1 MRVHYKNTHEVV
13 AAIRGMNLQVAKQ
26 YLSDVLDHKRVVP
39 FRVHRQVGRTAQA
52 KEFKATNGRWPEK
65 SVKYIL
71 SLLKNAESN
80 AEVKGLS
87 VDRCFIT
94 HIQVNRAAQGR
105 RRTFRAHGRI
115 TPYLSSHCHIELFI
129 TEKSDGVKKENDKK
143 VIRLTKKQAAR
154 QKLAIGGGSN

>member
-1 MRVHYKNTHEVV
+1 
-13 AAIRGMNLQVAKQ
+13 MNLQVAKQ
-26 YLSDVLDHKRVVP
+26 YLDDVLEHKRVVP

-65 SVKYIL
+65 SIKYIL

-80 AEVKGLS
+80 AEVRGLNAE
-87 VDRCFIT
+87 RCFIT

-115 TPYLSSHCHIELFI
+115 TPYLASHCHIELFV
-129 TEKSDGVKKENDKK
+129 TEKTEGVKKSADKK
-143 VIRLTKKQAAR
+143 AVRLTKKQAAR
-154 QKLAIGGGSN
+154 QRLAIGGGSN